1 MFKTPFR
8 FKNRKNR
15 ASPKLGM
22 SFHGVSCKVGEDGQI
37 AVWSPKLYRIGPTN
51 FSVSTIWPG
60 SYESSLTPYFHPIQA
75 TEPISKSTDSIYSF
89 AGISWT
95 SNGP

>member
-37 AVWSPKLYRIGPTN
+37 AVWSPKLHRFGPTN
-51 FSVSTIWPG
+51 FSVSTIW
-60 SYESSLTPYFHPIQA
+60 
-75 TEPISKSTDSIYSF
+75 
-89 AGISWT
+89 
-95 SNGP
+95 